1 MNINEISGIIWICVG
16 AAMSMWLMSK
26 LMYAAKIEQVFL
38 AKEVTWLMAF
48 NSLAWGMLLFG
59 AMLFSQ

>member
-1 MNINEISGIIWICVG
+1 MSINEISGTFWICAG
-16 AAMSMWLMSK
+16 AALSMWLMSK

-38 AKEVTWLMAF
+38 AKEVTWLMAM
-48 NSLAWGMLLFG
+48 NSGAWGMLLFG